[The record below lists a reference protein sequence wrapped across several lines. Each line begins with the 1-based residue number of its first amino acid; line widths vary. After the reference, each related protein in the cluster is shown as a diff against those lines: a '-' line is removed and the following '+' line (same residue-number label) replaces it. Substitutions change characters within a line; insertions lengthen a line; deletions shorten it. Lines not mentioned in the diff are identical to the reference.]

1 MSGDRLLL
9 VMRHAK
15 SAWGAEGLSDHARPL
30 NPRGIADAPRVGRA
44 LALRGWLPDRV
55 ECSDAVRARQTWEAV
70 AATLPGSPKVT
81 FHRSLY
87 LAGLA
92 SVERLAPAWSAAHAR
107 VMVVGH
113 NPGWEELV
121 EALSGLSVQVTTG
134 NVVALRGQGRS
145 WPEALSGRWSL
156 VGVIRPRELGPSD
169 GA

>member
-1 MSGDRLLL
+1 VSGDRLLL

-30 NPRGIADAPRVGRA
+30 NPRGQADAPRVGRA
-44 LALRGWLPDRV
+44 LAQRGWLPEQV
-55 ECSDAVRARQTWEAV
+55 ECSDAVRARQTWEAI
-70 AATLPGSPKVT
+70 ASTLPIAPRVR

-87 LAGLA
+87 LSGLEA
-92 SVERLAPAWSAAHAR
+92 VARLAPGWSEAHSQ

-113 NPGWEELV
+113 NPGWEQLV
-121 EALSGLSVQVTTG
+121 EALSGLSVKVTTG

-156 VGVIRPRELGPSD
+156 EGVIRPRELGSPD